1 MTTVVE
7 NPITAPLAV
16 IFSANDGLI
25 TRAVD
30 GLTADE
36 LWHRPSDHS
45 NPMHWLVG
53 HIVHTRAFVLRLL
66 GEEYRTGW
74 GEIFR
79 RGASLGERRDYP
91 ELAAI
96 DRVRADISSRIRTQ
110 LSTATDDVL
119 ARPATMQLPGGT
131 KTIADQIGFLA
142 FHESYHVGQLAY
154 IRKLLGHSG
163 IAG

>member
-1 MTTVVE
+1 MTTVTD

-25 TRAVD
+25 TRAID
-30 GLTADE
+30 GLSEDE

-45 NPMHWLVG
+45 NPMFWLVG
-53 HIVHTRAFVLRLL
+53 HVVHTRGSVLRLL

-79 RGASLGERRDYP
+79 RGAALDDRGAYP
-91 ELAAI
+91 AFAEI
-96 DRVRADISSRIRTQ
+96 QRVRTDLMSRMRAL
-110 LSTATDDVL
+110 LSAATDDVL
-119 ARPATMQLPGGT
+119 ARPATMHLPGGT

-154 IRKLLGHSG
+154 IRKLLGYSG